1 VSKELEARQQAAEN
15 SKRDGA
21 LTANARAI
29 FDSPDDFVAGNPQ
42 GDVTLV
48 EFFDYNCGWCKKG
61 MPEVLSLIE
70 SDKNLKVV
78 MKEFPIFGGDSDY
91 AAMAALAA
99 KRQGKYWELHL
110 AMLGH
115 EGKITR
121 ESVDEIA
128 AAQGL
133 DMAKFNADLKGADVT
148 EELDQ
153 MKALAKKMGIS
164 GTPHFLVGDKSIPG
178 APEDLHSQLESLV
191 ADFRKSGCGYC

>member
-1 VSKELEARQQAAEN
+1 MSKALEARQKTAEN
-15 SKRDGA
+15 SQRDGA

-91 AAMAALAA
+91 AALAALTA

-133 DMAKFNADLKGADVT
+133 DMQKLKADMESPEVAAVIAANQKLAS
-148 EELDQ
+148 EL
-153 MKALAKKMGIS
+153 AIS
-164 GTPHFLVGDKSIPG
+164 GTPAFVIDNRVVPGYLPVDGLAAAIGD
-178 APEDLHSQLESLV
+178 V
-191 ADFRKSGCGYC
+191 RNSGGCKLC